1 MCHKDFA
8 NVALKSSPAP
18 PASLE
23 AYEAN
28 PSTKFNMML
37 RIVQHHFGHAGAAP
51 LALAAND
58 DDEPE
63 NPDEPNNVRPTDIA
77 QIRGGLWTQGAP
89 IAPPG
94 STEPPVDTRTPSAA
108 AGKHDKI
115 VIFSSFA
122 SHFDYMLAVS
132 TNLSNVLYCL
142 LTTSITAAQ
151 VLRLRPL
158 VHERLAIVEDSRFD
172 DPQIPHLDHVGN
184 PIDFRCRHSR
194 AQPRLCVHFD
204 NHCKFT
210 TAGYSFI
217 GSILHPRMYCGLGKR
232 TLS

>member
-77 QIRGGLWTQGAP
+77 QVRGGLWTQGRPVASP
-89 IAPPG
+89 E
-94 STEPPVDTRTPSAA
+94 SSEPPVDTRTPSAA

-132 TNLSNVLYCL
+132 TNLIQPSQLFADYLNNSCSNFTGSIHC
-142 LTTSITAAQ
+142 TSTAHY
-151 VLRLRPL
+151 RR
-158 VHERLAIVEDSRFD
+158 RLALRRSSNSEPRT
-172 DPQIPHLDHVGN
+172 HL
-184 PIDFRCRHSR
+184 
-194 AQPRLCVHFD
+194 
-204 NHCKFT
+204 KF
-210 TAGYSFI
+210 
-217 GSILHPRMYCGLGKR
+217 C
-232 TLS
+232 